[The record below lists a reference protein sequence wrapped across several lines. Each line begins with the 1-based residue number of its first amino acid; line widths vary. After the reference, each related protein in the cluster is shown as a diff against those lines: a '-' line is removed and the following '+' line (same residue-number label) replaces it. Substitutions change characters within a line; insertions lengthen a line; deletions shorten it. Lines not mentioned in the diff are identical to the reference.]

1 MKTNPI
7 LTKTDLSSLLR
18 ESINS
23 ETLSPESVLDLLAS
37 AQKEQVKKL
46 HPYAIT
52 PPAGGGGRWQT
63 WYKESGGKRRN
74 VKAQT
79 EDQLWDKLVPLYFP
93 ASPGGG
99 LTFHRLYE
107 EWLDYKQT
115 LTGSP
120 NTIKRHRQHYR
131 RYFER
136 SALHSRN
143 ICRLDVLLLETEC
156 NRIIREF
163 NLSRKEWC
171 NAKTILN
178 GMFSYAVRKKYL
190 GENPMSSVQIL
201 VKYRQV
207 VRKTGKTET
216 YNSDELEKLNEF
228 LDQMYAETG
237 DSACLAIK
245 INFMLGLRVGEL
257 VALKWE
263 DFADEKHLHIVREEV
278 RNQVTNQICVVEH
291 TKTHKDRFIALIPR
305 VIEHFNGMERQGDYI
320 FMRNGKRITAGRIAS
335 LLRKYARS
343 QGVPVKSSH
352 KIRKTFASNLNA
364 AGVPLDCIRELLGHS
379 SLSTTLGYIY
389 NPLTEDETYQL
400 LVNALQTTV

>member
-46 HPYAIT
+46 HPFAIT
-52 PPAGGGGRWQT
+52 PPTG
-63 WYKESGGKRRN
+63 
-74 VKAQT
+74 
-79 EDQLWDKLVPLYFP
+79 
-93 ASPGGG
+93 GGG

-263 DFADEKHLHIVREEV
+263 DFADDKHLHIVREEV

-305 VIEHFNGMERQGDYI
+305 AVSYTQLSP
-320 FMRNGKRITAGRIAS
+320 MRTETTCS
-335 LLRKYARS
+335 
-343 QGVPVKSSH
+343 
-352 KIRKTFASNLNA
+352 F
-364 AGVPLDCIRELLGHS
+364 
-379 SLSTTLGYIY
+379 TTL
-389 NPLTEDETYQL
+389 D
-400 LVNALQTTV
+400 